1 MALSD
6 PIEHGM
12 HAAISGTSNP
22 GRQEQVE
29 FSESIEF
36 FGPPVLTLL
45 AGSENFTVTLEDFKR
60 PNFWSAW
67 LRL

>member
-12 HAAISGTSNP
+12 HAAISGRSNP
-22 GRQEQVE
+22 GRQEQVD

-36 FGPPVLTLL
+36 FGPSVLTLFE
-45 AGSENFTVTLEDFKR
+45 GSENFTVTLEDSKR
-60 PNFWSAW
+60 PNFLSA
-67 LRL
+67 